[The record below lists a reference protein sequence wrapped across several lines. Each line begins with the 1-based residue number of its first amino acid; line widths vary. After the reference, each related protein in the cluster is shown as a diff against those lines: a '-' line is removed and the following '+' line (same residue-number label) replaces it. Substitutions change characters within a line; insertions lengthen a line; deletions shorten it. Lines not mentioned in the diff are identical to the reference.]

1 MKTDFSTGR
10 FVFGSVISCSMS
22 ANRTKTFPLD
32 TRQSSRSK
40 VTIRKRSMTP
50 AVMLNFMLRYPSSA
64 RVSIKFD
71 SSTSRKAFNK

>member
-1 MKTDFSTGR
+1 MKTDFSTGLL
-10 FVFGSVISCSMS
+10 VLGSVISCSIS
-22 ANRTKTFPLD
+22 ANRTKTLPLD

-40 VTIRKRSMTP
+40 VTMRERSMTP

-71 SSTSRKAFNK
+71 SSTSMKAFNN